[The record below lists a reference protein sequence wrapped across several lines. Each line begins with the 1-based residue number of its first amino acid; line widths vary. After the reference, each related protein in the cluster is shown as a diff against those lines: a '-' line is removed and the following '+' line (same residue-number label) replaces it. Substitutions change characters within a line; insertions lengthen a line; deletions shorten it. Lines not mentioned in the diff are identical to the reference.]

1 MKMSIKAILF
11 DKDGTLLDYHATWT
25 GINLRAALAAASGD
39 TVLVKRLLTVADAD
53 PETGRAHPGGLFAA
67 GNTSEIVDA
76 WIDAGI
82 TLPRDALIEA
92 VDVIFTDAMRSA
104 VPIVGGRE
112 MIQALHAQGY
122 VMGVASS
129 DSETAIGVFLEHA
142 GLAPYFTFIAGY
154 DSGFGHKPAPGMLTA
169 FCSAIDIDPAQSA
182 VVGDNVQ
189 DLQLARS
196 GGAGMGIGVL
206 SGTGT
211 EAVLAPLADVVIAD
225 ISHLERVFADPAVQ

>member
-1 MKMSIKAILF
+1 M
-11 DKDGTLLDYHATWT
+11 
-25 GINLRAALAAASGD
+25 
-39 TVLVKRLLTVADAD
+39 
-53 PETGRAHPGGLFAA
+53 
-67 GNTSEIVDA
+67 
-76 WIDAGI
+76 
-82 TLPRDALIEA
+82 
-92 VDVIFTDAMRSA
+92 IFTDAMRSA

-112 MIQALHAQGY
+112 TIQALHAQGY
-122 VMGVASS
+122 IMGVASS
-129 DSETAIGVFLEHA
+129 DSETAIDVFLEHA

-169 FCSAIDIDPAQSA
+169 FCNAIDMDPAHAA

-211 EAVLAPLADVVIAD
+211 ESELTHLADAMIPD
-225 ISHLERVFADPAVQ
+225 ISHLESVFANATTQ